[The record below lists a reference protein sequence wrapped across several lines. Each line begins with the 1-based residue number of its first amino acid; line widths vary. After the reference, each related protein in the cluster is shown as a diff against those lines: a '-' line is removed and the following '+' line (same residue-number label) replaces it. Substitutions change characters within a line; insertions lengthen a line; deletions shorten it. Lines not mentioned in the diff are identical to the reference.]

1 MGMTA
6 LLAAAVLLTAAGA
19 PEKPSKAEIEAS
31 AKKVKELQKERIAA
45 LQAAAD
51 VSKRLA
57 QAARIEIWEALD
69 DRMALLKA
77 ELGAAETESERIS
90 LYKNAVDSLKGYEAL
105 AKAQAEAGR
114 ATQLS
119 VFRIKAR
126 RLEVEIQLEQ
136 AKLKVAKE
144 GK

>member
-6 LLAAAVLLTAAGA
+6 LMAAAVLLTAAGA
-19 PEKPSKAEIEAS
+19 QEKPSKDEIEAS

-45 LQAAAD
+45 LQGAVD

-57 QAARIEIWEALD
+57 QGSRIEVWDAME

-77 ELGAAETESERIS
+77 ELAAAGTESERIA
-90 LYKNAVDSLKGYEAL
+90 LYKKAVGSLKEYEAL

-114 ATQLS
+114 ATSLNM
-119 VFRIKAR
+119 FRIKAR